1 VAATAGR
8 STARAHFDGTIAL
21 LLAVI
26 AAAWAFSAWAEAT
39 GVATLL
45 HHHTLY
51 HSGLPFWRA
60 ALLLLAG
67 WQAMTAAMMLPS
79 SLPLIRLY
87 VFTARGKPGFPV
99 AFSLFLLGYF
109 TVWSGFALV
118 AFAGDMRLHLLVHTW
133 SWLAAHSQIIP
144 VATLGLAAVYQV
156 TPLRDA
162 CLRKCRHPAAYL
174 RRYYQRGALG
184 GLRLGLGHSVF
195 CVGCCWALML
205 VMFAAG
211 VAHLFWMGVLA
222 IVMLAEK
229 TFPRGDRLVGPVAV
243 GLSALAACVLLLP
256 GSVPGL

>member
-1 VAATAGR
+1 MAATAGR
-8 STARAHFDGTIAL
+8 SDTRTYFDGTITL

-26 AAAWAFSAWAEAT
+26 GAAWAFSAWAEAT
-39 GVATLL
+39 GVGTVL
-45 HHHTLY
+45 HHHGLY

-67 WQAMTAAMMLPS
+67 WQAMIAAMMLPS
-79 SLPLIRLY
+79 SLPLIQLY
-87 VFTARGKPGFPV
+87 VFTARGQPAFPAGV
-99 AFSLFLLGYF
+99 SLFLLGYF
-109 TVWSGFALV
+109 AVWSAFALV

-144 VATLGLAAVYQV
+144 AATLATAAVYQI
-156 TPLRDA
+156 TPLKDA
-162 CLRKCRHPAAYL
+162 CLEKCRHPAAYL
-174 RRYYQRGALG
+174 KRHYERGALG
-184 GLRLGLGHSVF
+184 GLRLGLGHAVF

-222 IVMLAEK
+222 VVMFAEK
-229 TFPRGDRLVGPVAV
+229 ALPRGGRLVRPVAFV
-243 GLSALAACVLLLP
+243 LATLAVCALVLP

>member
-8 STARAHFDGTIAL
+8 STRRAYFDGTIAL
-21 LLAVI
+21 LVTVI
-26 AAAWAFSAWAEAT
+26 GAAWAFSAWAEAT
-39 GVATLL
+39 GLGTLL

-60 ALLLLAG
+60 ALLLLAA

-87 VFTARGKPGFPV
+87 VFTARDRPGFPAGV
-99 AFSLFLLGYF
+99 SLFLLGYF

-133 SWLAAHSQIIP
+133 SWLAAHSTILP
-144 VATLGLAAVYQV
+144 AAALALAAVYQV
-156 TPLRDA
+156 TPLKDA
-162 CLRKCRHPAAYL
+162 CLRQCRHPAVYL

-184 GLRLGLGHSVF
+184 GLRLGLGHGAF

-222 IVMLAEK
+222 LVMLAEK
-229 TFPRGDRLVGPVAV
+229 AFPRGDRLVRPVAIV
-243 GLSALAACVLLLP
+243 LSALAVCALALP